1 MTTKRPGRG
10 SPKDKLDRDLQAIVR
25 VHDNIVRRYGGALGI
40 IDIHILEAA
49 LSRPSAGLSDGTE
62 LFPDTV
68 SKAAALMESLI
79 KYHPFV
85 DGNKRTAVIAASL
98 FLSENGYV
106 FNFGDKEIE
115 KFTLEVAESRL
126 SLEEIKEWIRKRM
139 LRLPY
144 VKSR

>member
-1 MTTKRPGRG
+1 
-10 SPKDKLDRDLQAIVR
+10 
-25 VHDNIVRRYGGALGI
+25 
-40 IDIHILEAA
+40 
-49 LSRPSAGLSDGTE
+49 
-62 LFPDTV
+62 
-68 SKAAALMESLI
+68 MESLI